1 MRFCLFVA
9 LVTAFALM
17 PTAQAQYWPPHWPE
31 NKPIRLIVP
40 FTAGGGTDVAAR
52 VVSRKLA
59 ETLGTTIVIDNRGGA
74 GGLLGAQI
82 GARAVA
88 DGYTLVFG
96 GASSMINTSFTYKT
110 PGFDA
115 VKDFEPISLVSQQ
128 ETILSVTP
136 NLPIKS
142 VRDLI
147 ALSKAKPNSLN
158 MASAGI
164 GSSSHLAGILFNSMA
179 GIESTHVAYKGGG
192 PMGIA
197 VIAGEAQWC
206 FGLAA
211 AFAGHYKA
219 GRMRAVAVTTRK
231 RAPLMPEVPTV
242 DESGVPGYEYTT
254 WNAFFAPAGVPKAY
268 ITRLHATIQKA
279 LAEKDVYDAYLAQAT
294 VPVGSAT
301 PAEFAKY
308 YRADFERVGKLIR
321 MAGIKPE

>member
-1 MRFCLFVA
+1 MICRIACTCLAVLTLSA
-9 LVTAFALM
+9 ASLAAEPYPSKPVRVIVTQTSGSNMDVTARLVTPKMSEL
-17 PTAQAQYWPPHWPE
+17 
-31 NKPIRLIVP
+31 
-40 FTAGGGTDVAAR
+40 
-52 VVSRKLA
+52 
-59 ETLGTTIVIDNRGGA
+59 LGQQIVIDNRGGA

-82 GARAVA
+82 GARSVA

-96 GASSMINTSFTYKT
+96 GASSMINTSFTYKA

-231 RAPLMPEVPTV
+231 RAPLMPDVPTV

-268 ITRLHATIQKA
+268 IARLHTTIQKA
-279 LAEKDVYDAYLAQAT
+279 LLEKDVVDAYLAQGT

-301 PAEFAKY
+301 PAEFARY
-308 YRADFERVGKLIR
+308 FRADFERVGKLIKL
-321 MAGIKPE
+321 AGIKPE

>member
-1 MRFCLFVA
+1 MQLRIFTTMAA
-9 LVTAFALM
+9 LLLAHTTAFAQNY
-17 PTAQAQYWPPHWPE
+17 PT
-31 NKPIRLIVP
+31 KPIRVIVTQTSGSNMDV
-40 FTAGGGTDVAAR
+40 TARLVAPR
-52 VVSRKLA
+52 MGEL
-59 ETLGTTIVIDNRGGA
+59 LGQQIVIDNRGGA
-74 GGLLGAQI
+74 GGLIGAQI

-96 GASSMINTSFTYKT
+96 GASSMINTTFTYKN

-115 VKDFEPISLVSQQ
+115 VKDFEPISQVSSQ

-136 NLPIKS
+136 TLPVKT

-147 ALSKAKPNSLN
+147 ALIKAKPKSLN

-179 GIESTHVAYKGGG
+179 GTESTHVAYKGGG
-192 PMGIA
+192 PMGFA
-197 VIAGEAQWC
+197 VIGGEAQWC

-219 GRMRAVAVTTRK
+219 GRLRAIAVTTKK
-231 RAPLMPEVPTV
+231 RAPLMPDVPTV

-254 WNAFFAPAGVPKAY
+254 WNAFFAPAGVSKAY
-268 ITRLHATIQKA
+268 IAKLHATIQKA
-279 LAEKDVYDAYLAQAT
+279 LGEKEVHDAYLAQGT

-301 PAEFAKY
+301 PADFGKFF
-308 YRADFERVGKLIR
+308 RADFERVGKLIK
-321 MAGIKPE
+321 MAGIQPE

>member
-1 MRFCLFVA
+1 MIQRLAVCVL
-9 LVTAFALM
+9 LPLSITAAS
-17 PTAQAQYWPPHWPE
+17 AQSYPS
-31 NKPIRLIVP
+31 KPIRVIV
-40 FTAGGGTDVAAR
+40 TQTSGSNMDVNAR
-52 VVSRKLA
+52 LVTPKMSEL
-59 ETLGTTIVIDNRGGA
+59 LGQQIVIDNRGGA

-96 GASSMINTSFTYKT
+96 GASSMINTSFTYKNT
-110 PGFDA
+110 GFDA
-115 VKDFEPISLVSQQ
+115 VKDFAPISLVSQQ

-136 NLPIKS
+136 NLPVKS

-147 ALSKAKPNSLN
+147 ALIKAKPNSLN

-219 GRMRAVAVTTRK
+219 GRMRAIAVTTK
-231 RAPLMPEVPTV
+231 TRAPLMPDIPTV

-254 WNAFFAPAGVPKAY
+254 WNAFLAPAGVPQPY
-268 ITRLHATIQKA
+268 IAKLHAAIQKA
-279 LAEKDVYDAYLAQAT
+279 LAEKDVNDAYLAQGT
-294 VPVGSAT
+294 VPVGSTT
-301 PAEFAKY
+301 PAEFGHY
-308 YRADFERVGKLIR
+308 FRTDFERVGKLIK

>member
-1 MRFCLFVA
+1 MHQGIFA
-9 LVTAFALM
+9 VTAALLSAQSAVLAQSY
-17 PTAQAQYWPPHWPE
+17 PT
-31 NKPIRLIVP
+31 KPIRVIVTQTSGSNMDV
-40 FTAGGGTDVAAR
+40 TARLVTP
-52 VVSRKLA
+52 KMA
-59 ETLGTTIVIDNRGGA
+59 ELLGQQIVIDNRGGA

-82 GARAVA
+82 GARAVS

-96 GASSMINTSFTYKT
+96 GASSMINTSFTYKDV
-110 PGFDA
+110 GFDA
-115 VKDFEPISLVSQQ
+115 VRDFEPISQVSQQ

-136 NLPIKS
+136 NLPVKT

-147 ALSKAKPNSLN
+147 ALTKAKPNSLN

-179 GIESTHVAYKGGG
+179 GLESTHVAYKGGG

-197 VIAGEAQWC
+197 IIAGEAQWC

-219 GRMRAVAVTTRK
+219 GRMRAIAVTTKK
-231 RAPLMPEVPTV
+231 RAPLMPDVPTV

-254 WNAFFAPAGVPKAY
+254 WNAFFAPAGVPRAY

-279 LAEKDVYDAYLAQAT
+279 LAEKDVYDAYLAQGT

-301 PAEFAKY
+301 PAEFSKY
-308 YRADFERVGKLIR
+308 FRADFERVGKLIK